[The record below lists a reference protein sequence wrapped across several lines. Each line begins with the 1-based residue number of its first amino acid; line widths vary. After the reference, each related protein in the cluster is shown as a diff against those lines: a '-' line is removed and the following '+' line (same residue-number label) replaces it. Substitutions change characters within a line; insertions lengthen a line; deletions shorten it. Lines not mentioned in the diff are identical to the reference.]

1 MDLIEN
7 YWRLSSF
14 YFTNITRLGDSPH
27 YLKGFVIFVK
37 LLRRHL
43 TDSSYLISF
52 LFCGGLKS

>member
-37 LLRRHL
+37 
-43 TDSSYLISF
+43 
-52 LFCGGLKS
+52 CGGDI